1 MPNNNNKPTKIKTNS
16 KKNTNVNVN
25 IYVPKFDDLWN
36 NHPKTKGIDR
46 VCDEKNGKDKKG
58 KDIYLYENQCAINM
72 HYCLKNSGVN
82 MDSFK
87 GGICKH
93 GLARGAQELA
103 NWLKNLKPFGDKVI
117 CNIYT
122 GSDYKDN
129 IANRT
134 GIIFFSNYWKRPGED
149 EERRSGDHIDLFR
162 DDEFLDLAR
171 LTNYRMISYSISAA
185 FSSDVTSFSKSK
197 EVWFWEIK

>member
-1 MPNNNNKPTKIKTNS
+1 MKKSYFGGSGS
-16 KKNTNVNVN
+16 KDEK
-25 IYVPKFDDLWN
+25 
-36 NHPKTKGIDR
+36 DR
-46 VCDEKNGKDKKG
+46 QGVKDEKNGKDKKG

-117 CNIYT
+117 CNICLY
-122 GSDYKDN
+122 
-129 IANRT
+129 I
-134 GIIFFSNYWKRPGED
+134 
-149 EERRSGDHIDLFR
+149 
-162 DDEFLDLAR
+162 
-171 LTNYRMISYSISAA
+171 
-185 FSSDVTSFSKSK
+185 
-197 EVWFWEIK
+197 